1 MKAGTKMSTG
11 FYVTMAIIA
20 LVFGVFPMAR
30 FLYSNVYPYLKD
42 SFSQDAVLENGIV
55 ANANIVETFQTS
67 SWTGNKP
74 IYKLT
79 LRFNTETGQ
88 VIESSLLKALT
99 FKEIEN
105 YKEGN
110 QVTIKY
116 DPEKPEK
123 IAIQEKPI
131 ILG

>member
-1 MKAGTKMSTG
+1 MSTG

-79 LRFNTETGQ
+79 LRFNTDTGQ

>member
-79 LRFNTETGQ
+79 LRFNTEPGQ

>member
-1 MKAGTKMSTG
+1 MSTV
-11 FYVTMAIIA
+11 FYVTMAIIV
-20 LVFGVFPMAR
+20 LVFGVFPMAK

-42 SFSQDAVLENGIV
+42 SFSQDNVLENGIV
-55 ANANIVETFQTS
+55 ANANIVEAVQTS

-79 LRFNTETGQ
+79 LRFNTEAGQ
-88 VIESSLLKALT
+88 AIESSLLKALT

>member
-1 MKAGTKMSTG
+1 MSTG

>member
-88 VIESSLLKALT
+88 VIESSLMKALT

>member
-1 MKAGTKMSTG
+1 MSTG
-11 FYVTMAIIA
+11 FYVTMPIIA

>member
-1 MKAGTKMSTG
+1 MSTG

-42 SFSQDAVLENGIV
+42 SFSQDAVLENGIA

>member
-1 MKAGTKMSTG
+1 MSTG

-105 YKEGN
+105 YREGN

>member
-1 MKAGTKMSTG
+1 MKAGMKMSTG
-11 FYVTMAIIA
+11 FYVTMAIIV

>member
-1 MKAGTKMSTG
+1 MKAGKKMSTG

-42 SFSQDAVLENGIV
+42 SFSQDAVIENGIV

>member
-1 MKAGTKMSTG
+1 MKAGKKMSTG

>member
-1 MKAGTKMSTG
+1 MSTG

-110 QVTIKY
+110 LVTIKY

>member
-1 MKAGTKMSTG
+1 MSTG

-42 SFSQDAVLENGIV
+42 SFSQDAVIENGIV

>member
-1 MKAGTKMSTG
+1 MSTG
-11 FYVTMAIIA
+11 FYVTMAIIV

>member
-1 MKAGTKMSTG
+1 MSTG

-42 SFSQDAVLENGIV
+42 SFSQDAVLENGLV

>member
-1 MKAGTKMSTG
+1 MKAGKKMSTG

-105 YKEGN
+105 YREGN

>member
-1 MKAGTKMSTG
+1 MSTG

-55 ANANIVETFQTS
+55 ANAKIVETFQTS

>member
-1 MKAGTKMSTG
+1 MSTG

-88 VIESSLLKALT
+88 VIESSLMKALT

>member
-1 MKAGTKMSTG
+1 MKAGKKMSTG

-67 SWTGNKP
+67 SWTGHKP

>member
-1 MKAGTKMSTG
+1 MSTG
-11 FYVTMAIIA
+11 FYVTMSIIV

-30 FLYSNVYPYLKD
+30 FLYSNVYPYFKD

-55 ANANIVETFQTS
+55 ANANIVEAVQTS

-79 LRFNTETGQ
+79 LRFKTETGQ

-105 YKEGN
+105 YKEDN

-123 IAIQEKPI
+123 IAFRKN
-131 ILG
+131 

>member
-1 MKAGTKMSTG
+1 MKAGKKMSTG

-55 ANANIVETFQTS
+55 ANAKIVETFQTS

>member
-1 MKAGTKMSTG
+1 MSTV
-11 FYVTMAIIA
+11 FYVAMAVIV
-20 LVFGVFPMAR
+20 LVFGIFPMAR
-30 FLYSNVYPYLKD
+30 FLYSDVSPYIKD
-42 SFSQDAVLENGIV
+42 RFSQDAVLGNGII

-79 LRFNTETGQ
+79 LRFKTETGQ

-110 QVTIKY
+110 QVAIKY
-116 DPEKPEK
+116 DPKKPEN

>member
-1 MKAGTKMSTG
+1 MSTG
-11 FYVTMAIIA
+11 FYVTVAIIA

-55 ANANIVETFQTS
+55 ANANTVETFQTS